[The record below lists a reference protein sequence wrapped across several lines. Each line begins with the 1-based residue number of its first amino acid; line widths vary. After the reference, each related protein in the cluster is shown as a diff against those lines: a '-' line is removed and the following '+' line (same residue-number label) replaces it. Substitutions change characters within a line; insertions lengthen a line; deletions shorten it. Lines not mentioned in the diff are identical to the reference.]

1 MGLFEVGRRVMAAIT
16 SQVMNYVSDGSE
28 NKENPLLLSAEIP
41 KLNDSSSQ
49 IMTTKGELEEET
61 APLTDLWIGDSLTE
75 YQNTVE
81 SMMAKVILASNVT
94 NNLAGNTKAF
104 VDTEIEHDLE
114 SALAASKGGIV

>member
-1 MGLFEVGRRVMAAIT
+1 MAAIT